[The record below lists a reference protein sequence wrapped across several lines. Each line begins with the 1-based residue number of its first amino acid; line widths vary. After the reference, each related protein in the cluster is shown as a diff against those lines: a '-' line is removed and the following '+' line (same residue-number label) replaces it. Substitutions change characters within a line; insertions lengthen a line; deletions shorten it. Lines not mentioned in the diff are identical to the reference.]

1 METAIITVVCV
12 GIILIA
18 TLTMMMHSFN
28 AATTLSE
35 SMKEMEEQAANI
47 RRTEI
52 ASSPC
57 GNYTGGDICLMVNN
71 EGQTKLAQFPK
82 WDVIAQYQD
91 ISKYIGY
98 TTDNP
103 PGNDRWTVDGI
114 YLPDNSPEV
123 LDHDILN
130 PGEKMKVIVDL
141 DPEIVDAGRITISTP
156 NGVTSE
162 CIIIRNP

>member
-1 METAIITVVCV
+1 METAIISVVCV
-12 GIILIA
+12 AIILIA
-18 TLTMMMHSFN
+18 SLTTTMYSFN
-28 AATTLSE
+28 AATTVSE
-35 SMKEMEEQAANI
+35 ALREMDEQASSI

-52 ASSPC
+52 TVASC
-57 GNYTGGDICLMVNN
+57 GNYTGGDICLMVDND
-71 EGQTKLAQFPK
+71 GQTKLAQFPR

-91 ISKYIGY
+91 VSKYISY

-103 PGNDRWTVDGI
+103 PGNDRWTVEGI
-114 YLPDNSPEV
+114 YLPDDSPEV

-141 DPEIVDAGRITISTP
+141 DPEIVDVARLTLSTP

-162 CIIIRNP
+162 CLIIKVP